1 MIQLPEGFNASALF
15 TEFFQLAALCRDCAP
30 HRLRPADRQHL
41 QELAMTILPS
51 FPKIRRYALLIGFV
65 GLCFL
70 LGMLKRVFL

>member
-1 MIQLPEGFNASALF
+1 
-15 TEFFQLAALCRDCAP
+15 
-30 HRLRPADRQHL
+30 
-41 QELAMTILPS
+41 MTILPS